1 MAGSQGALIWWFEHP
16 ELDKSSISRAP
27 YNFLT
32 TGCPPWVL
40 VIIEPLSQVPQR
52 NVFGPFVLFYVT
64 GDFRLTEQIRQR
76 KNKLF
81 CFYWNCDLLLWELFQ
96 FSFFND
102 KSLWRYPVLWPCSWK
117 KLIERNDMPTYS
129 FIQLKSLFFLSCF
142 SSSFHSCWIN
152 NALSAN
158 CMLGFVLG
166 VGNTVM
172 NRTKFLPSWGR
183 QTMEGYI
190 HSGEGYELN
199 QQGKMTENNCLGW
212 AWLLI

>member
-129 FIQLKSLFFLSCF
+129 FIQLKSLFFFYPAFPPLFTAVELTMHWVPIACWALCWVWEIQWWTGQ
-142 SSSFHSCWIN
+142 SSYLVEGDRQWKAIYI
-152 NALSAN
+152 
-158 CMLGFVLG
+158 V
-166 VGNTVM
+166 VRDM
-172 NRTKFLPSWGR
+172 N
-183 QTMEGYI
+183 
-190 HSGEGYELN
+190 
-199 QQGKMTENNCLGW
+199 
-212 AWLLI
+212 

>member
-102 KSLWRYPVLWPCSWK
+102 KSLWRYPVLWRCSWK

-129 FIQLKSLFFLSCF
+129 FIQLKSLFSFFILLFLLF
-142 SSSFHSCWIN
+142 SQ
-152 NALSAN
+152 L
-158 CMLGFVLG
+158 
-166 VGNTVM
+166 
-172 NRTKFLPSWGR
+172 
-183 QTMEGYI
+183 
-190 HSGEGYELN
+190 LN
-199 QQGKMTENNCLGW
+199 
-212 AWLLI
+212 